1 MIELEKIEKTYMSTG
16 VATPVLKQVS
26 FRVTAGEYVAVM
38 GPSGSG
44 KTTLMN
50 IMGCLDKPT
59 GGHYRLEDIDMV
71 ELDDIA
77 LSRVRNRKIGFVF
90 QLFHLLER
98 ATTLKNV
105 MLPLIYAEKYPADAE
120 ERAVNCLKEVGLGE
134 RMHYRPNTLSG
145 GEQQRVAI
153 ARALVNDPTI
163 ILADEPTGNL
173 DSRSGI
179 EVLAVFKRLHQQG
192 RTIVVVTHNRFVAE
206 HAGRIIQLEDG
217 MITEQE
223 VVDEPRDAQAELQD
237 LEMEEKEDDG

>member
-1 MIELEKIEKTYMSTG
+1 MIELENIEKTYMNTG
-16 VATPVLKQVS
+16 VATTVLKEVS

-50 IMGCLDKPT
+50 IIGCLDKPT
-59 GGHYRLEDIDMV
+59 GGHYRLDSIDMV

-90 QLFHLLER
+90 QLFNLLDR

-105 MLPLIYAEKYPADAE
+105 LLPLIYTEKYPADAE
-120 ERAVNCLKEVGLGE
+120 ERAVKCLKEVGLSE
-134 RMHYRPNTLSG
+134 RMYYRPNTLSG

-153 ARALVNDPTI
+153 ARALINDPAI

-179 EVLAVFKRLHQQG
+179 EVLVVFKRLHQQG

-206 HAGRIIQLEDG
+206 HASRIIQLEDG
-217 MITEQE
+217 MITEEE
-223 VVDEPRDAQAELQD
+223 VVAEPRDAQAELQA
-237 LEMEEKEDDG
+237 LEVEKKEDDG